1 MDSKNNFLVCFIKSM
16 LSLISKTELAK
27 RARRMRAT
35 KDTLTSKE
43 VAPTGV
49 VLVQFEQD
57 ERTTSD
63 PVLKERD

>member
-1 MDSKNNFLVCFIKSM
+1 M